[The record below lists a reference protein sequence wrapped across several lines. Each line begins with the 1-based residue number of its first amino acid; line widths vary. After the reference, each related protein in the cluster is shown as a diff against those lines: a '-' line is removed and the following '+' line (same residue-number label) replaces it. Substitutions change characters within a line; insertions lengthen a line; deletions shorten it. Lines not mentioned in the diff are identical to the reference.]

1 MVCHSLQVNTV
12 VNCSSIKVGNV
23 LILIRSCY
31 GLVLSSCISNQ
42 IDIVYFQGPG
52 MKSSDIKFISSLLI
66 YDQNRGHITSL
77 FNINLLNEYI
87 GDIDI
92 DCRKMD
98 SKTSQDNW
106 HKNTNQIIVGEEIL
120 RFESSNRILLFRN
133 SWIVVILGNS
143 FGKRPVY

>member
-1 MVCHSLQVNTV
+1 MVCHSLHVNTV

-23 LILIRSCY
+23 LILIRSFY
-31 GLVLSSCISNQ
+31 GLVLSSYISNQ

-92 DCRKMD
+92 DCRKWIQRHH
-98 SKTSQDNW
+98 KTID
-106 HKNTNQIIVGEEIL
+106 T
-120 RFESSNRILLFRN
+120 RILTRLLLVR
-133 SWIVVILGNS
+133 
-143 FGKRPVY
+143 KY